1 MEKISRNHVINK
13 SFPSYDPAQLTVWNV
28 RNMFNA
34 TPVLDSLIKNQLN
47 GKKFMPTCVQNEII
61 ATVYFLYISLANKS
75 HYLESL
81 FVTTM
86 KKVFF

>member
-1 MEKISRNHVINK
+1 MEK
-13 SFPSYDPAQLTVWNV
+13 
-28 RNMFNA
+28 
-34 TPVLDSLIKNQLN
+34 
-47 GKKFMPTCVQNEII
+47 KFKPTHVQNEII

-86 KKVFF
+86 KKVFFEAINNDLMLGIQYWCVIPLFSKTSVAFWEGTVFEGFG